1 MQKRGQICFLL
12 TRMELYVIW
21 FHAKDIESGWRKI
34 HMRTA
39 YDMESQE
46 FLSWHVM
53 TFIAFCLDDER
64 GDRRFEVWNRA
75 LG

>member
-1 MQKRGQICFLL
+1 
-12 TRMELYVIW
+12 
-21 FHAKDIESGWRKI
+21 
-34 HMRTA
+34 MRTA